1 MPLLFV
7 THGAVSGGVIRLTVF
22 GVAAFLLL
30 CFGTVARADSV
41 RGEVPFSIHG
51 VRLGDRLQDVTAR
64 FPQLRVSPLRT
75 RDGVLLG
82 VRAHTQ
88 QGYSDGGFFSVL
100 FQPEDMG
107 GGAWNVTLNTR
118 RRTPGERLENV
129 LARHVEQYGPY
140 DLLCRV
146 SYAGHAVYHIYW
158 GGAPVDCSAPGM
170 RPATAHL
177 YLNLVLGTWT
187 EEFLVLSAPMFGGMT
202 PE

>member
-1 MPLLFV
+1 MV
-7 THGAVSGGVIRLTVF
+7 
-22 GVAAFLLL
+22 LL
-30 CFGTVARADSV
+30 CLGTVARAEPV
-41 RGEVPFSIHG
+41 REILPFSIHG
-51 VRLGDRLQDVTAR
+51 VRLGDRLRDVTAR
-64 FPQLRVSPLRT
+64 FPQLRTSSLRT

-118 RRTPGERLENV
+118 RRSPDERLENV

-158 GGAPVDCSAPGM
+158 GSAPADCSAPGM

-177 YLNLVLGTWT
+177 YLNLVLGSWT
-187 EEFLVLSAPMFGGMT
+187 EEFLVLSAPMFGGGVT